1 MATAGAW
8 PMPAEPPAAGEAG
21 ESKRCRFLQIGELC
35 GWRLKTYGIAGGSRP
50 RPELVA
56 AAMRVTADALPKRP
70 DLEGAFGLGFLIV
83 HDTAACCLAL
93 VHWWVRPD
101 ELHQRVFETTP
112 DAPRALMP
120 PVTATIGHLPELAII
135 EHERQ
140 ALLRHVLDRP
150 AGPDVDAYLTDVLR

>member
-1 MATAGAW
+1 ML
-8 PMPAEPPAAGEAG
+8 AEASAPAAGDAFTLRR
-21 ESKRCRFLQIGELC
+21 SCFLQIDDLR
-35 GWRLKTYGIAGGSRP
+35 GWKMKTYGIAAGVRP
-50 RPELVA
+50 RAALVA
-56 AAMRVTADALPKRP
+56 AAVRAAIGALPERP
-70 DLEGAFGLGFLIV
+70 DLDGAFGLGFLIV
-83 HDTAACCLAL
+83 HDTSPSCLAL

-112 DAPRALMP
+112 DAPRSLVP

-150 AGPDVDAYLTDVLR
+150 AGPDLDAYLTDVLR